1 MILTKNKLRDVRQT
15 GDEMRR
21 LVQNYYTDLG
31 AWLSVPFLQFYE
43 YVCNLPY
50 IPDPENVEFI
60 SRPELTLD
68 PNFTIARDC
77 DDKSVLLA
85 CWWACPGHER
95 KKRFV
100 ASSTKPNGKLHHVFT
115 QLENGIFL
123 DGTYKKNENYFGVYP
138 FMKKITRLIPLTEF
152 F

>member
-50 IPDPENVEFI
+50 IPDPDNVEFI
-60 SRPELTLD
+60 SRPALTID
-68 PNFTIARDC
+68 PNFSIARDC
-77 DDKSVLLA
+77 DDKSVLLGA
-85 CWWACPGHER
+85 WWQGKGE

-100 ASSTKPNGKLHHVFT
+100 ASSTRPTGQLHHVFL
-115 QLENGIFL
+115 QLENGIYI
-123 DGTYKKNENYFGVYP
+123 DGTYPKNKNFFGVYP
-138 FMKKITRLIPLTEF
+138 FMEKITRLVALTEF